1 MNRRLAFIGALA
13 FHTRLSNFLPA
24 PKISLLILLKAFL
37 VASNVN
43 LFKNTYTKRKCLK
56 MGNLVGKFKIK
67 ECIWATQGP

>member
-13 FHTRLSNFLPA
+13 FQERLSNFLPA

-37 VASNVN
+37 VTSNIN
-43 LFKNTYTKRKCLK
+43 LFKNAYTKRKCLK
-56 MGNLVGKFKIK
+56 MGNLVGKFKIE